1 MEGHC
6 HHHLDGGLQL
16 PCAHVC
22 RMIDHQVKQLGLIF
36 VNAGRKAVAVIRLNK
51 YQLSFQ
57 KEDKKVDT
65 CTHDLVVAAL

>member
-1 MEGHC
+1 
-6 HHHLDGGLQL
+6 
-16 PCAHVC
+16 
-22 RMIDHQVKQLGLIF
+22 MIEHQVKQLGLIF